1 MARHTATV
9 ALLTSGIDARNDRNA
24 DQLAARFEKDAE
36 FVNVSGLWWHDRGA
50 IHRAHAD
57 GFDTILSELKI
68 TLLEKQVKW
77 ISGRPEDNWNAL
89 PI

>member
-9 ALLTSGIDARNDRNA
+9 ALLTFGNDRNA

-36 FVNVSGLWWHDRGA
+36 FVNVRGLWWHDRGA

-77 ISGRPEDNWNAL
+77 ISGRPEDNWVFL
-89 PI
+89 